1 VQRLTHKWETDYSI
15 EASTWGLVF
24 LRCRAVGQTGAVMEH
39 EQKRHEKHEEERK
52 HKQAEERQSEQ
63 RFSLPGPT
71 IRPLWFLALGFVLV
85 LTALFTW
92 WRVYP

>member
-1 VQRLTHKWETDYSI
+1 
-15 EASTWGLVF
+15 
-24 LRCRAVGQTGAVMEH
+24 MEH

-52 HKQAEERQSEQ
+52 QKQAEERQSEQ

-85 LTALFTW
+85 LSAMFIW